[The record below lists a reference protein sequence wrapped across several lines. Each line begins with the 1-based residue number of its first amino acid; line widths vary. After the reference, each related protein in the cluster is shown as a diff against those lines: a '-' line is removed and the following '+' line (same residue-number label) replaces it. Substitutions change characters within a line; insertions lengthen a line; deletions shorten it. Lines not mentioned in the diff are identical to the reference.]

1 MYIEDIAARIEE
13 MIQAKI
19 IIADIEK
26 ISYDEENILS
36 QITQRYVEKY
46 HKHKRNFQ
54 DTSLFQH
61 CSALKKFLMCKAV
74 ALPQE
79 PEL

>member
-36 QITQRYVEKY
+36 QITQRYVEKF
-46 HKHKRNFQ
+46 HKHKREKDKKQEENTKEIYKIIEELIIIQ
-54 DTSLFQH
+54 T
-61 CSALKKFLMCKAV
+61 LK
-74 ALPQE
+74 
-79 PEL
+79 